1 MARQISVLILVF
13 AIVGL
18 AFAEIKA
25 VSSAADAPAPTSTS
39 GPSDAIIGSPA
50 EGSGGEDVTEA
61 PIGGPVSPG
70 AFSSTGAEG
79 PGPNSSG
86 AAAVKALGVAGALVA
101 GGIVGF
107 FPL

>member
-18 AFAEIKA
+18 AFAEIKV
-25 VSSAADAPAPTSTS
+25 VSSAADAPAPTS

-101 GGIVGF
+101 GGIAGF